1 MRTKKIHYVLVFFLE
16 KYCPSCCNCT
26 QRQRI
31 QGKPSS
37 NQKSFDEYSIHCFYV
52 KLRVVKLGTKKQA
65 VFFEIF
71 FLFLLSIF
79 RLLHIIMVTT
89 VYTEKIKEQF
99 FNYQRKKVSLKII
112 WILPTPIAPPP
123 QNRKRGVDASF
134 SFNFGLCLLMRRL
147 SFTLRKKSFREF
159 SLPF

>member
-1 MRTKKIHYVLVFFLE
+1 MIQLFSQTQPQRDNLGTMNSDKI
-16 KYCPSCCNCT
+16 
-26 QRQRI
+26 RQMI
-31 QGKPSS
+31 T
-37 NQKSFDEYSIHCFYV
+37 
-52 KLRVVKLGTKKQA
+52 LGTKKQA

-99 FNYQRKKVSLKII
+99 FNYQRKKCLLKSYGYSQ
-112 WILPTPIAPPP
+112 PPIAPPP

-159 SLPF
+159 SLPIISKSSRDP